1 MPAISPLSH
10 RRVALAPES
19 PALIDAVA
27 AGSLGEEIGL
37 SAGDVIAGVDGRPV
51 EDALDFQ
58 FLAQS
63 ESVTLDVVRNGRS
76 KRIELE
82 LGG

>member
-1 MPAISPLSH
+1 MPAVSSLSH

-27 AGSLGEEIGL
+27 SDSLGEEIGL
-37 SAGDVIAGVDGRPV
+37 AAGDVIAAIDGRPV

-58 FLAQS
+58 YLAQS
-63 ESVTLDVVRNGRS
+63 ESVTLEV
-76 KRIELE
+76 
-82 LGG
+82 